1 VIVEFEKILRKLYI
15 RVNSYHTVIYE
26 TKMNPESA
34 LEESTD
40 NISDIKPEQTKRETT
55 YWRITRTTIEEN
67 CNCAGVFI
75 VKDGGQTPHVLLVES
90 KRKNYQYS
98 FPKGKRNKGE
108 STLDAAKRELYE
120 ETGLAE
126 EDYEIFPEKWYVE
139 HRSDTGKPHIVYYMA
154 HLKNYEA
161 ILNPIDTKEI
171 ISARWFTPEEI
182 YAMRRSFYLQRR
194 QITTRA
200 IRDYRMRQLISLV
213 K

>member
-1 VIVEFEKILRKLYI
+1 
-15 RVNSYHTVIYE
+15 
-26 TKMNPESA
+26 MNPESV

-40 NISDIKPEQTKRETT
+40 NRSDNMSKQTEQIERETT

-75 VKDGGQTPHVLLVES
+75 VKDGGQIPHVLLVES

-154 HLKNYEA
+154 HLKNYDA

-200 IRDYRMRQLISLV
+200 LRDYGMRQTHLSCKV
-213 K
+213 GDMG